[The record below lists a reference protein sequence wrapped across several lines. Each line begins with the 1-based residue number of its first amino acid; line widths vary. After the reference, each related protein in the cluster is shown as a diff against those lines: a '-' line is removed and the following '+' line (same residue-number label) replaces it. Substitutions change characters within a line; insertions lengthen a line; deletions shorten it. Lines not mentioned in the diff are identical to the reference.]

1 MAIDVEGKMISIPKK
16 EYEEMKETLEILSDP
31 KRAIRILESIEQVK
45 KGRTIS
51 EKEFIRKFGL

>member
-1 MAIDVEGKMISIPKK
+1 MAIDVEKMVSIPKK

-31 KRAIRILESIEQVK
+31 KRAIRILESIEQAK

-51 EKEFIRKFGL
+51 EKEFARKFGL